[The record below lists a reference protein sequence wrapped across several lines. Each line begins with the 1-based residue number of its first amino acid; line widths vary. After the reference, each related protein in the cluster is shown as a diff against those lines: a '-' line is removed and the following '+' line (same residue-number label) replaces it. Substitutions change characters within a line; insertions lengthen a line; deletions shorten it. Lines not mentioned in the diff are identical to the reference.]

1 MNGSARSHN
10 SRTLET
16 RTLGLLAA
24 LVLIVAIAVPGCG
37 GGGSKTATAA
47 AGAPTAVAPT
57 AQWPFFGRVPERTH
71 YIADAPDPPF
81 RFAWVFFAHQLIEFP
96 PALTP
101 DGLFL
106 ANKVGGVYGLDTSDG
121 HLLWRRDL
129 GRDVTGPASADGLVY
144 VAQFGGDFTALDAKD
159 GKERWTFHAPSH
171 LESSPLAVGKRVYFG
186 SDDGTLW
193 ALDASTGRVA
203 WKRSLGAPVKASP
216 SYHHGVLYVG
226 DYRGRIHAVSAGD
239 GRDEWTRGTGGDAG
253 FYSSAAIAFGHVYEA
268 RSDGVVFAL
277 DLKGRPAWRFTGGK
291 SIYSSPA
298 VADLPGAG
306 PMLFVGSYDHRLYA
320 LDATNGHRRWSY
332 DVGGQVPG
340 SPTVVGTTVYTSS
353 FDTKKTVGLDARSG
367 KPVWTWGSAGYDP
380 MISDGNRVFL
390 SGFQTLWAFD
400 DCLPRGRRRA
410 VGSSSAGS
418 LPVCKRSADLHLVD
432 VARALRVDRPV
443 SSAARSG

>member
-1 MNGSARSHN
+1 MRSGR
-10 SRTLET
+10 SIAAV
-16 RTLGLLAA
+16 LAMCAVA
-24 LVLIVAIAVPGCG
+24 LPGCG
-37 GGGSKTATAA
+37 GGGSETTSGGSGTPA
-47 AGAPTAVAPT
+47 AVAPT

-96 PALTP
+96 PALTN

-106 ANKVGGVYGLDTSDG
+106 ANKAGGVYALDTSDG
-121 HLLWRRDL
+121 KLRWRRDL
-129 GRDVTGPASADGLVY
+129 GRDVTGPASAGGLVY
-144 VAQFGGDFTALDAKD
+144 VAQLGGDFVALDAKS
-159 GKERWTFHAPSH
+159 GKDRWSFHAPSQ
-171 LESSPLAVGKRVYFG
+171 LESSPLAVGKQVYFG
-186 SDDGTLW
+186 SDGGTLW
-193 ALDASTGRVA
+193 ALDANTGKVA
-203 WKRSLGAPVKASP
+203 WKRNLGAPIKASP

-226 DYRGRIHAVSAGD
+226 DYRGRIHALSAAD
-239 GRDEWTRGTGGDAG
+239 GRVRWRRNTGGNAG

-268 RSDGVVFAL
+268 RSDGAVFAL
-277 DLKGRPAWRFTGGK
+277 SLNGRPAWRFTAGN

-298 VADLPGAG
+298 LADLPGAG
-306 PMLFVGSYDHRLYA
+306 PMLFVGSYNHRLYA
-320 LDATNGHRRWSY
+320 LDATNGRRRWSY

-367 KPVWTWGSAGYDP
+367 EPVWTWGSAGYDP
-380 MISDGNRVFL
+380 MVSDGSRVFL

-400 DCLPRGRRRA
+400 DCLPPGRARERTGGPA
-410 VGSSSAGS
+410 S

-432 VARALRVDRPV
+432 VQRALRVDRPV